1 MNLLNAAYDG
11 DVGSVHLSLDT
22 EVPVDIAMPVSG
34 LTYVLR
40 TEFK

>member
-1 MNLLNAAYDG
+1 MSLLNAAHDR

-22 EVPVDIAMPVSG
+22 EVPVDIVIPVSG